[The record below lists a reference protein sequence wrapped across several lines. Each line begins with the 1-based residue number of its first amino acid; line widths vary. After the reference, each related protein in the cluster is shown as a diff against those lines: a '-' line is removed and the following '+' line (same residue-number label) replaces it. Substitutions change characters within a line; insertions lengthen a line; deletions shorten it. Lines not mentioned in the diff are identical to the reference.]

1 MHWRRPMSRN
11 SETHILPAHATWG
24 QALVWGVGRLRVG
37 ASSDTPHL
45 DTQTLLAHILGASRA
60 TLLAYPERRL
70 TSAQAATFARL
81 VERRLAHE
89 PVAYLVGH
97 REFMGLDFA
106 VDRRAL
112 IPRPETELLVEG
124 ALADLRARLGHHEHT
139 ASVADVGTGS
149 GAIAL
154 SLAQLERRAAPI
166 YALDI
171 STDALDL
178 ARENARRLGV
188 AERVTFLQ
196 GDLLDALPQPVDL
209 LLANLPY
216 VARHDQGELALDVR
230 RYEPELALYGDEDG
244 LALLRRFFAQAPK
257 YVYPDTTI
265 GVEFG
270 YNQRNTVETLARSAF
285 PNGRIHVGADYAGW
299 DRFALIH
306 LGG

>member
-1 MHWRRPMSRN
+1 MGRGAGLGRRALR
-11 SETHILPAHATWG
+11 ACATG
-24 QALVWGVGRLRVG
+24 
-37 ASSDTPHL
+37 DTPDL
-45 DTQTLLAHILGASRA
+45 DAQTLLAHTLGVSRA
-60 TLLAYPERRL
+60 TLLAYPERKL
-70 TSAQAATFARL
+70 ASEQATTFANL
-81 VERRLAHE
+81 VERRLARE

-112 IPRPETELLVEG
+112 IPRPETELLVEA
-124 ALADLRARLGHHEHT
+124 ALADLRARLGNHAQT

-154 SLAQLERRAAPI
+154 SLARLEPQAAPI

-178 ARENARRLGV
+178 ARENARWLGV
-188 AERVTFLQ
+188 TERITFLQ
-196 GDLLDALPQPVDL
+196 SNLLDALPQPVDM

-216 VARHDQGELALDVR
+216 VARHDQGELAIDVR

-257 YVYPDTTI
+257 YVNLEATI

-270 YNQRNTVETLARSAF
+270 YNQRNAVEALARSAF
-285 PNGRIHVGADYAGW
+285 PNGRIRIGADYAGW

>member
-1 MHWRRPMSRN
+1 MSRK
-11 SETHILPAHATWG
+11 SETHILPKRATWG
-24 QALVWGVGRLRVG
+24 EALVWGVERLRASAIG
-37 ASSDTPHL
+37 ATPDL
-45 DTQTLLAHILGASRA
+45 DAQTLLAHTLGVSRA
-60 TLLAYPERRL
+60 TLLAYPERKL
-70 TSAQAATFARL
+70 ASEQAATFASL
-81 VERRLAHE
+81 IERRLTHE

-112 IPRPETELLVEG
+112 IPRPETELLVEA
-124 ALADLRARLGHHEHT
+124 ALADLRARMSIHAQT

-154 SLAQLERRAAPI
+154 SLARLEPRAAPI

-188 AERVTFLQ
+188 AERVTFLRS
-196 GDLLDALPQPVDL
+196 DLLDALPQPVDM

-216 VARHDQGELALDVR
+216 VARHDQGELAIDVR

-244 LALLRRFFAQAPK
+244 LALLRRFFAQAPT
-257 YVYPDTTI
+257 YVNLEATI

-270 YNQRNTVETLARSAF
+270 YNQRNAVEALARSAF
-285 PNGRIHVGADYAGW
+285 PNGRIRVGADYAGW

-306 LGG
+306 LDG

>member
-1 MHWRRPMSRN
+1 MSRN
-11 SETHILPAHATWG
+11 SETHIPPKRATWG
-24 QALVWGVGRLRVG
+24 EALVWGVERLRASAIG
-37 ASSDTPHL
+37 ATPDL
-45 DTQTLLAHILGASRA
+45 DAQTLLAHTLSVSRA

-70 TSAQAATFARL
+70 ASEQAATFASL

-89 PVAYLVGH
+89 PVAYLIGH

-112 IPRPETELLVEG
+112 IPRPETELLVEA
-124 ALADLRARLGHHEHT
+124 ALADLRARMSNHAQT
-139 ASVADVGTGS
+139 ASVADIGTGS

-154 SLAQLERRAAPI
+154 SLARLEPRAALI

-188 AERVTFLQ
+188 AERVTFL
-196 GDLLDALPQPVDL
+196 GSDLLDALPQPVDM

-216 VARHDQGELALDVR
+216 VARHDQGELAIDVR

-244 LALLRRFFAQAPK
+244 LALLRRFFTQAPK
-257 YVYPDTTI
+257 YVNLEATI

-270 YNQRNTVETLARSAF
+270 YNQRNAVEALARSAF
-285 PNGRIHVGADYAGW
+285 PNGRIRIGADYAGW

>member
-1 MHWRRPMSRN
+1 MSMN
-11 SETHILPAHATWG
+11 SETHLLPEQATWD
-24 QALVWGVGRLRVG
+24 QALVWGVEHLR
-37 ASSDTPHL
+37 ASAIGDTPDL
-45 DTQTLLAHILGASRA
+45 DAQTLLAHMLDVSRA
-60 TLLAYPERRL
+60 TLLAYPKRRL
-70 TSAQAATFARL
+70 TEDQTVRFTSL

-112 IPRPETELLVEG
+112 IPRPETELLVEA
-124 ALADLRARLGHHEHT
+124 ALADLRAHRGNHAQT
-139 ASVADVGTGS
+139 ASVVDVGTGS

-154 SLAQLERRAAPI
+154 SLARLEPRAAPI

-188 AERVTFLQ
+188 AERVVFLQ
-196 GDLLDALPQPVDL
+196 SDLLDALPQPVDM

-216 VARHDQGELALDVR
+216 VARHDQGELAIDVR

-257 YVYPDTTI
+257 YANPDATL

-270 YNQRNTVETLARSAF
+270 YNQRNAVEALARSAF
-285 PNGRIHVGADYAGW
+285 PNGRIRVSADYAGW

-306 LGG
+306 LDG

>member
-1 MHWRRPMSRN
+1 MSRN
-11 SETHILPAHATWG
+11 IETHLLSKDATWG
-24 QALVWGVGRLRVG
+24 TALVWGVERLR
-37 ASSDTPHL
+37 ASAINDTPDL
-45 DTQTLLAHILGASRA
+45 DAQTILAHTLGESRA

-70 TSAQAATFARL
+70 TVEQAATFASL
-81 VERRLAHE
+81 IQRRLAHE

-106 VDRRAL
+106 VDQRAL
-112 IPRPETELLVEG
+112 IPRPETELLVEA
-124 ALADLRARLGHHEHT
+124 ALADLRARFGNHAQT
-139 ASVADVGTGS
+139 AAVADVGTGS

-154 SLAQLERRAAPI
+154 SLARLEPRAAPI

-178 ARENARRLGV
+178 ARENARRLAV
-188 AERVTFLQ
+188 EERVTFLRS
-196 GDLLDALPQPVDL
+196 DLLDALPQPVDV

-216 VARHDQGELALDVR
+216 VARHEHGELAIDVR
-230 RYEPELALYGDEDG
+230 RFEPELALYGDEDG

-257 YVYPDTTI
+257 YANPNATL

-270 YNQRNTVETLARSAF
+270 YNQRNVVEALARSAF
-285 PNGRIHVGADYAGW
+285 RNGRVRVGADYAGW

>member
-1 MHWRRPMSRN
+1 MSKN
-11 SETHILPAHATWG
+11 TETHILPECATWG
-24 QALVWGVGRLRVG
+24 EALIWGVERLR
-37 ASSDTPHL
+37 ASAISNTPDL
-45 DTQTLLAHILGASRA
+45 DAQTLLAHTLGVSRA

-70 TSAQAATFARL
+70 ASEQAAIFASL

-106 VDRRAL
+106 VDQRAL
-112 IPRPETELLVEG
+112 IPRPETELLVEA
-124 ALADLRARLGHHEHT
+124 ALADLRARSGNHRQT

-154 SLAQLERRAAPI
+154 SLARLEPRATLI

-171 STDALDL
+171 STAALDL

-188 AERVTFLQ
+188 AERVTFLRS
-196 GDLLDALPQPVDL
+196 DLLDALPQPVDM

-216 VARHDQGELALDVR
+216 VARHDQEELAADVR

-257 YVYPDTTI
+257 YVNLNATI

-270 YNQRNTVETLARSAF
+270 YNQRNTVEALARSAF
-285 PNGRIHVGADYAGW
+285 PNGRIRVGADYAGW

-306 LGG
+306 LGR

>member
-1 MHWRRPMSRN
+1 MSKN
-11 SETHILPAHATWG
+11 SETHILPERATWG
-24 QALVWGVGRLRVG
+24 EALGWGVERLR
-37 ASSDTPHL
+37 ASAIGDAPDL
-45 DTQTLLAHILGASRA
+45 DAQTLLAHTLRVSRA

-70 TSAQAATFARL
+70 AAEQTATFASL

-112 IPRPETELLVEG
+112 IPRPETELLVEA
-124 ALADLRARLGHHEHT
+124 ALADLRARLGNYGQT
-139 ASVADVGTGS
+139 ASVADVGTGT

-154 SLAQLERRAAPI
+154 SLARLEPRAAPI

-178 ARENARRLGV
+178 AQENARRLAV
-188 AERVTFLQ
+188 EERVTFLRS
-196 GDLLDALPQPVDL
+196 DLLDALPQPVDM

-216 VARHDQGELALDVR
+216 VARHDQGELAIDVR
-230 RYEPELALYGDEDG
+230 RYEPELALYGDSDG
-244 LALLRRFFAQAPK
+244 LALLRRFFAQAPT
-257 YVYPDTTI
+257 YVNPDATI

-270 YNQRNTVETLARSAF
+270 YNQRNAVEALARSAF
-285 PNGRIHVGADYAGW
+285 PNGRIRVGADYAGW

>member
-1 MHWRRPMSRN
+1 MP
-11 SETHILPAHATWG
+11 ETFQPQTLPEHVTWG
-24 QALVWGVGRLRVG
+24 EALAWGVDRLR
-37 ASSDTPHL
+37 ASATDDTPDL
-45 DTQTLLAHILGASRA
+45 DAQTLLAHTLGESRVIV
-60 TLLAYPERRL
+60 LAYPERRL
-70 TSAQAATFARL
+70 SEDQAIQFAKL

-112 IPRPETELLVEG
+112 IPRPETELLVEA
-124 ALADLRARLGHHEHT
+124 ALADLRSRLDGQAQT
-139 ASVADVGTGS
+139 VSVADVGTGS

-154 SLAQLERRAAPI
+154 SVAHFEPRAAPI

-188 AERVTFLQ
+188 EARISFLRS
-196 GDLLDALPQPVDL
+196 DLLDALPQLVDL

-216 VARHDQGELALDVR
+216 IAPRDQEELAIDVKR
-230 RYEPELALYGDEDG
+230 FEPELALYSDEDG
-244 LALLRRFFAQAPK
+244 LALLRRFFALAPRF
-257 YVYPDTTI
+257 VNSGATI

-270 YNQRNTVETLARSAF
+270 YNQRNAVEALAQAAF
-285 PNGRIHVGADYAGW
+285 PNGRIRIGADYAGW

>member
-1 MHWRRPMSRN
+1 MSRN
-11 SETHILPAHATWG
+11 SETHVLPKHATWG
-24 QALVWGVGRLRVG
+24 EALAWGVERLR
-37 ASSDTPHL
+37 ASAIGDTPDL
-45 DTQTLLAHILGASRA
+45 DAQTLLAHTLGVSRA
-60 TLLAYPERRL
+60 TLLAYPERKL
-70 TSAQAATFARL
+70 ASEQAATFANL

-112 IPRPETELLVEG
+112 IPRPETELLVEA
-124 ALADLRARLGHHEHT
+124 ALADLRARLGNHAQT

-154 SLAQLERRAAPI
+154 SLARLEPRAAPI

-171 STDALDL
+171 SADALDL

-188 AERVTFLQ
+188 TERITFLQ
-196 GDLLDALPQPVDL
+196 SNLLDALPQPVDM

-216 VARHDQGELALDVR
+216 VARHDQGELAIDVR

-257 YVYPDTTI
+257 YVNLEATI

-270 YNQRNTVETLARSAF
+270 YNQRNAVEALARSAF
-285 PNGRIHVGADYAGW
+285 PNGRIRIGADYAGW

>member
-1 MHWRRPMSRN
+1 MP
-11 SETHILPAHATWG
+11 ETLQPQTLPEHITWG
-24 QALVWGVGRLRVG
+24 EALAWGVERLH
-37 ASSDTPHL
+37 ASAIGDTPGL
-45 DTQTLLAHILGASRA
+45 DTQTLLAHILGVSRA
-60 TLLAYPERRL
+60 TVLAYPERRL
-70 TSAQAATFARL
+70 SIDQAAQFAKL

-97 REFMGLDFA
+97 RDFMGLDFA

-112 IPRPETELLVEG
+112 IPRPETELLVEA
-124 ALADLRARLGHHEHT
+124 ALADLRSRLASQAQT
-139 ASVADVGTGS
+139 VSVADVGTGS

-154 SLAQLERRAAPI
+154 AVARFEPRAAPI

-188 AERVTFLQ
+188 EERITFLQ
-196 GDLLDALPQPVDL
+196 SDLLDAMPQLVDL

-216 VARHDQGELALDVR
+216 IAPRDQEELAIDVM
-230 RYEPELALYGDEDG
+230 RYEPALALCSDEDG
-244 LALLRRFFAQAPK
+244 LALLRRFFAQAPRF
-257 YVYPDTTI
+257 VNTGAAL

-270 YNQRNTVETLARSAF
+270 YNQRNAVEALAQAAF
-285 PNGRIHVGADYAGW
+285 PNGRIRIGADYAGW

-306 LGG
+306 TNS

>member
-1 MHWRRPMSRN
+1 MSRN
-11 SETHILPAHATWG
+11 SETHILPEHATWG
-24 QALVWGVGRLRVG
+24 QALVWSVGRLRAG
-37 ASSDTPHL
+37 AISDTPDL
-45 DTQTLLAHILGASRA
+45 DAQTLLAHMLGASRA

-70 TSAQAATFARL
+70 ASEQAATFTSL

-97 REFMGLDFA
+97 REFMGFDFA
-106 VDRRAL
+106 VDQRAL
-112 IPRPETELLVEG
+112 IPRPETELLVEA
-124 ALADLRARLGHHEHT
+124 ALADLRARFGNLAQT

-154 SLAQLERRAAPI
+154 SLARLEPRAAPI

-178 ARENARRLGV
+178 ARENARRLAV
-188 AERVTFLQ
+188 EERVTFLHS
-196 GDLLDALPQPVDL
+196 DLLDALPQPVDM

-216 VARHDQGELALDVR
+216 VARRDEGKLAIDVR
-230 RYEPELALYGDEDG
+230 RYEPDLALYGDEDG
-244 LALLRRFFAQAPK
+244 LALLRRFFTQAPT
-257 YVYPDTTI
+257 YVKPDATI

-270 YNQRNTVETLARSAF
+270 YNQRNAVEALARSAL
-285 PNGRIHVGADYAGW
+285 PNGRIRVGADYAGW

>member
-1 MHWRRPMSRN
+1 MSKN
-11 SETHILPAHATWG
+11 SETYVLPERATWG
-24 QALVWGVGRLRVG
+24 QALVWGVERLRWRAVG
-37 ASSDTPHL
+37 DTADL
-45 DTQTLLAHILGASRA
+45 DAQTLLAHTLGVSRA

-70 TSAQAATFARL
+70 ASVQAATFASL

-112 IPRPETELLVEG
+112 IPRPETELLVEA
-124 ALADLRARLGHHEHT
+124 ALADLRARLGEQT
-139 ASVADVGTGS
+139 QKLSVADVGAGA

-154 SLAQLERRAAPI
+154 SVARFEWRAAPI

-178 ARENARRLGV
+178 ARENALRLGV
-188 AERVTFLQ
+188 AERITFLQ
-196 GDLLDALPQPVDL
+196 SDLLDALPHRVDM

-216 VARHDQGELALDVR
+216 VARHDQGELAIDVR
-230 RYEPELALYGDEDG
+230 RYEPDLALYGDEDG
-244 LALLRRFFAQAPK
+244 LALLRRFFAQAPTC
-257 YVYPDTTI
+257 VNPDVTI

-270 YNQRNTVETLARSAF
+270 YNQRDTVEELARSAF
-285 PNGRIHVGADYAGW
+285 PDARIRVGADYAGW

-306 LGG
+306 PGG

>member
-1 MHWRRPMSRN
+1 MSRN
-11 SETHILPAHATWG
+11 SERHILPEHTTWG
-24 QALVWGVGRLRVG
+24 QALVWGVERLR
-37 ASSDTPHL
+37 ASAIGYTPDL
-45 DTQTLLAHILGASRA
+45 DAQTLLTHMLGVSRA
-60 TLLAYPERRL
+60 TLLAYPERKL
-70 TSAQAATFARL
+70 TYEQAAAFANF

-112 IPRPETELLVEG
+112 IPRPETELLVEA
-124 ALADLRARLGHHEHT
+124 ALVDLRARLGNHAQT
-139 ASVADVGTGS
+139 ASVADIGTGS

-154 SLAQLERRAAPI
+154 SLARLEPRAAPI

-196 GDLLDALPQPVDL
+196 SDLLDALPQPVDM

-216 VARHDQGELALDVR
+216 VARHDQAELAIDVR

-257 YVYPDTTI
+257 HVNLGATI

-270 YNQRNTVETLARSAF
+270 YNQRNTVEALARSAF
-285 PNGRIHVGADYAGW
+285 PNGRIRVGADYAGW